1 MSGLEKEKRL
11 LKCLSKQ
18 APTVCQSETQEPL
31 LSLMKS
37 IALSVLLMIVEVWKN
52 RVFRSLQ
59 VNQHSLDLFLH
70 RGSFLL
76 SSSSSSALRVSSME
90 RFEAKGVFMV
100 NGINMVED
108 KFESLMNVAQVVFVA
123 LLNDSFGML
132 ELFTKSDSREANS

>member
-1 MSGLEKEKRL
+1 MDPKPLRARNISASVRMEKRLIFSSSVTEQSNKLRRSTLMSGLEKEKRL

-90 RFEAKGVFMV
+90 RFEAKGV
-100 NGINMVED
+100 
-108 KFESLMNVAQVVFVA
+108 LW
-123 LLNDSFGML
+123 
-132 ELFTKSDSREANS
+132 